1 MLKHRKEA
9 ARHAAPDARE
19 RIRRRSGSALGHLIF
34 TGYPLVNHRRNAMLQ
49 RVRLP
54 IHGRPKIV
62 FSLFT
67 ALVFV
72 TSIAVAELPPYVYK
86 QWQQDAPEA
95 LIIKVLSVETITRD
109 ENEERKIVFVTVQ
122 AQVQSVWRSK
132 SGIRP
137 ETAISISYEHT
148 QHKRPHVGPSQV
160 PILETG
166 EECPAY
172 LKKDEQSASYSPVA
186 GGYSF
191 ETMK

>member
-1 MLKHRKEA
+1 
-9 ARHAAPDARE
+9 
-19 RIRRRSGSALGHLIF
+19 
-34 TGYPLVNHRRNAMLQ
+34 MLQ

-54 IHGRPKIV
+54 IHGRPKIA

-122 AQVQSVWRSK
+122 AQVQLVWRSK

-137 ETAISISYEHT
+137 GTAISISYEHT

-172 LKKDEQSASYSPVA
+172 LKKDEKSASYSPAA

-191 ETMK
+191 QTMK